1 MHLSLSSMT
10 LVAAACGALVGC
22 GERTEG
28 KVNRTAL
35 SPPGNAEYLPVET
48 RLLDDST
55 VSVLVRMRGARDRGD
70 VVAYARCAAA
80 QYALIRGYSFAQH
93 VRTNVTRRGDIW
105 EGDGGF
111 VISPDLPL
119 GLRNMDAE
127 VIVDDCREQGIP
139 TV

>member
-1 MHLSLSSMT
+1 MARALSTSA
-10 LVAAACGALVGC
+10 LVVAACGGLMAC
-22 GERTEG
+22 GEGEAARAPVT
-28 KVNRTAL
+28 
-35 SPPGNAEYLPVET
+35 PPSGAQYLGVET
-48 RLLDDST
+48 RLLDTST
-55 VSVLVRMRGARDRGD
+55 VSFLVRMQGARGRAD

-80 QYALIRGYSFAQH
+80 QYALIRGYGFAQH

-105 EGDGGF
+105 EADGGF

>member
-1 MHLSLSSMT
+1 MLCARSPLM
-10 LVAAACGALVGC
+10 LLLPAWLGLAGC
-22 GERTEG
+22 MGDEDR
-28 KVNRTAL
+28 
-35 SPPGNAEYLPVET
+35 PPPLREPPRDAQYLGVDT
-48 RLLDDST
+48 RLLDNST
-55 VSVLVRMRGARDRGD
+55 VSFLVRMRGARDRAD

-93 VRTNVTRRGDIW
+93 VRTTVTQRGEIW

-119 GLRNMDAE
+119 GMRNMDAE
-127 VIVDDCREQGIP
+127 VIVEDCREQGIP

>member
-1 MHLSLSSMT
+1 MQWPLSP
-10 LVAAACGALVGC
+10 LVLLCTASLALAACARDE
-22 GERTEG
+22 ER
-28 KVNRTAL
+28 
-35 SPPGNAEYLPVET
+35 PPRPIEPPRDAQYLGVET
-48 RLLDDST
+48 RLLDNSM
-55 VSVLVRMRGARDRGD
+55 VSFRVRMRGARGRED

-93 VRTNVTRRGDIW
+93 VRTTVETRGDIW
-105 EGDGGF
+105 EADGGF

>member
-1 MHLSLSSMT
+1 MRWLLSPLALICGAS
-10 LVAAACGALVGC
+10 LVLAACARDE
-22 GERTEG
+22 ER
-28 KVNRTAL
+28 
-35 SPPGNAEYLPVET
+35 PPRPIEPPRDAQYLGVET
-48 RLLDDST
+48 RLLDDSL
-55 VSVLVRMRGARDRGD
+55 VSFQVRMRGARGRED

-93 VRTNVTRRGDIW
+93 VRTNVERRGDIW

-127 VIVDDCREQGIP
+127 VIVDDCKEQGIP